1 MNIPQSSIEPFG
13 VIGMPYLHPDDRVMF
28 SGNKVP
34 VVRYTDNDY
43 IADQLGRAAKEI
55 FGTTKLGFGLGEMS
69 NTLKKVAINSGA
81 SEAVCSISGTPGEK
95 HYLFMM
101 YTRVKGNWRRT
112 PLRLFT
118 NYRV

>member
-1 MNIPQSSIEPFG
+1 MNIPQSIIEPFG

-43 IADQLGRAAKEI
+43 IADQLGRTASRIFNWKIRNLAKI
-55 FGTTKLGFGLGEMS
+55 S
-69 NTLKKVAINSGA
+69 NTLKEVALSCGA
-81 SEAVCSISGTPGEK
+81 SEALCSISGRPGDK
-95 HYLFMM
+95 HYLFIV
-101 YTRVKGNWRRT
+101 YTRVDGRWRRT

-118 NYRV
+118 KYRV